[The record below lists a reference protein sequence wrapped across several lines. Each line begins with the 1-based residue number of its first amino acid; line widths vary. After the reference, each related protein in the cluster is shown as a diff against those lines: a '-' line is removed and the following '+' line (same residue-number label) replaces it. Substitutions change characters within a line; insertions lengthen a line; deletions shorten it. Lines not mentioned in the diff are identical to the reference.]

1 MDQLKDTLSLEQE
14 LSHKLFC
21 DRVKQLSREQAHEL
35 LFEMHQQMMFR
46 DNIYKDLFFNQEKE
60 IVESL
65 FDVKKN

>member
-35 LFEMHQQMMFR
+35 LIEMHQQMIFR